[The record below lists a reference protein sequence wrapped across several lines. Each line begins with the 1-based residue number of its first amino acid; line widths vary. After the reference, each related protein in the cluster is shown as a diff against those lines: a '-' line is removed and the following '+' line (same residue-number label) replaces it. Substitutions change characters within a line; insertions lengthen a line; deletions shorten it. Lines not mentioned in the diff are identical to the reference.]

1 MSLRFQNAEYSN
13 MTNVVDDVTVD
24 TKSIDGVSSQKETEW
39 MNTDWTKWWGYF
51 NNIPDLQSALLMKS
65 IWNVGKGW
73 TADASTKGILELIDG
88 WGKDTFDDILFNMD
102 VIRNVGG
109 DSFAEIIRNKDDT
122 LVNLKPLDPETMKII
137 VDEKGIIKRYE
148 QTSKIKGNPPKK
160 FKPEEI
166 FHLTCNRL
174 ADQIHGISRIAA
186 VEDII
191 LANNEN
197 FVDLKKLM
205 HHQVKPFIMWKLKT
219 DDQTKIN
226 EIVNK
231 IDKARNLGEDM
242 FIPDDDDAVSYEIV
256 QVNISDAV
264 FSWRNDIR
272 NQFYRTF
279 GLPLIIFGSGGST
292 ESGGKIEYLAHEQV
306 FSADQRYLELQIWNQ
321 LGIKIKLNPPVT
333 LLENLQTDEKKD
345 ANQGLEIQP
354 NDVTAGVGADNAQET
369 TI

>member
-1 MSLRFQNAEYSN
+1 MENAESSD
-13 MTNVVDDVTVD
+13 MTGRIDDVTVPMMS
-24 TKSIDGVSSQKETEW
+24 TDGINAAGETSYQ
-39 MNTDWTKWWGYF
+39 NNDWSKWWGYF
-51 NNIPDLQSALLMKS
+51 NAIADLQSALLMKS

-73 TADASTKGILELIDG
+73 TADNATTASLDNMRG
-88 WGKDTFDDILFNMD
+88 WGKDTFDDIIFNMD

-109 DSFAEIIRNKDDT
+109 DSYAEIVRNPNGT
-122 LVNLKPLDPETMKII
+122 LVNLKPLDPSSIKII
-137 VDEKGIIKRYE
+137 VDDKGIIKRYE
-148 QTSKIKGNPPKK
+148 QTAKIAGKTSKI
-160 FKPEEI
+160 FKTTDI

-186 VEDII
+186 VEDVI

-205 HHQVKPFIMWKLKT
+205 HHQVKPFILWKLKT
-219 DDQTKIN
+219 DDPVKIQ
-226 EIVNK
+226 EVVKK
-231 IDKARNLGEDM
+231 IDDARNLGEDM
-242 FIPDDDDAVSYEIV
+242 FIPDDDDAISYEIV

-264 FSWRNDIR
+264 FSWRTDIR

-306 FSADQRYLELQIWNQ
+306 FSADQRFLEQQIWNQ
-321 LGIKIKLNPPVT
+321 LAIKVKFTPPVT
-333 LLENLQTDEKKD
+333 LLENLQTDEAKD

-354 NDVTAGVGADNAQET
+354 NDVTSPAPAQAPPAGVNNG
-369 TI
+369 I